1 MNQRLRF
8 TVGSTPERDHLVAD
22 LLTDDVTWA
31 QITQES
37 GELEIEVYCNPEG
50 RAWIFKLDDMM
61 RIVASARERLIQLR
75 RN

>member
-1 MNQRLRF
+1 MTQRLRF

-22 LLTDDVTWA
+22 LIADDVTWA

-37 GELEIEVYCNPEG
+37 GELEVEVYCNPEG
-50 RAWIFKLDDMM
+50 RVWAFNLDEMM
-61 RIVASARERLIQLR
+61 RLMSAARERLVQLR